1 MDNLRLRGKAIRLQD
16 QLEVYYGR
24 PALKTQR
31 DPLSELV
38 LTILTQNTS
47 DTNSGRAYQALVE
60 RYPSW
65 QEVVDAPLDELK
77 ETIRSG
83 GLANVKA
90 PRIQRILAQ
99 LQQERGEFSLEFLQE
114 MSVEEARRYLLSLYG
129 VGPKT
134 AACVLLFSMHKPA
147 LPVDT
152 HVHRVSKRLGL
163 VEDRISAEKAHT
175 LLETIVASDEYYS
188 FHLLFIQHG
197 RTLCKAS
204 RPLCSD
210 CPIKEECV
218 YLSQVEERSV
228 SDV

>member
-1 MDNLRLRGKAIRLQD
+1 MDNLRLKSKAIRLQV
-16 QLEVYYGR
+16 QLEAYYGR
-24 PALKTQR
+24 PALKAQR

-65 QEVVDAPLDELK
+65 QEVVDAPLDELI

-99 LQQERGEFSLEFLQE
+99 LHEERGEFSLEFLQE
-114 MSVEEARRYLLSLYG
+114 TSVEEARQYLLSLYG

-163 VEDRISAEKAHT
+163 VEDRISAGKAHT
-175 LLETIVASDEYYS
+175 LLETIVAPEEYYP

-204 RPLCSD
+204 RPLCVD
-210 CPIKEECV
+210 CPIKDECV
-218 YLSQVEERSV
+218 YLSQVEE
-228 SDV
+228 